1 MRQQKKLYV
10 YECDCGYITICL
22 IESFK
27 DGDNCSFDVLVTV
40 IVDVGR

>member
-1 MRQQKKLYV
+1 MRQQKKPYL

-27 DGDNCSFDVLVTV
+27 DGDNCSFDILVTV